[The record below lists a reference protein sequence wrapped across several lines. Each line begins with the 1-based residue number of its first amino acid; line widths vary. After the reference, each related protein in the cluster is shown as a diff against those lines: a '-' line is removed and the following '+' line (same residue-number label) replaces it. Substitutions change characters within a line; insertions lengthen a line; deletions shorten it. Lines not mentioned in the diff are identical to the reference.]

1 MALNFPKFAKV
12 IYIHRNLSSNDPMT
26 WISNFV
32 LPLKTDYS
40 KWSNLIY
47 TWCPLFGNGHEM
59 LWILQ
64 FFLPLNSM
72 KRYWYGDTRVSS
84 FIVNFIN
91 SSSEHCFLNC
101 LFNSKLIHIRNI
113 YIFFFQNWMI
123 LKLFLQR
130 FFETSLKLE
139 IMWCKIFI
147 KLPTSICDILKVQK
161 EKWQLL
167 T

>member
-1 MALNFPKFAKV
+1 MILWLE
-12 IYIHRNLSSNDPMT
+12 Y
-26 WISNFV
+26 
-32 LPLKTDYS
+32 
-40 KWSNLIY
+40 LI
-47 TWCPLFGNGHEM
+47 L
-59 LWILQ
+59 
-64 FFLPLNSM
+64 FFLSKLIILNEVISLIHDVLSLVM
-72 KRYWYGDTRVSS
+72 DTQDVVNSSIFFTIKFNEMIFIWWQLSS

-91 SSSEHCFLNC
+91 SSSEHCFSNC

-113 YIFFFQNWMI
+113 YIYFFQNWMI

-147 KLPTSICDILKVQK
+147 KLPTSICDNLKVQK

-167 T
+167 TLICHFSYLNLCDF

>member
-1 MALNFPKFAKV
+1 MIINVVVILINSLLDIILSTSTGISTSMLVLSMQYHFLTHQRQLTDSKCQMELIIIIICDCSLKHLMALNFPKFAKV

-26 WISNFV
+26 WIFNFV

-72 KRYWYGDTRVSS
+72 KQYSYGDT
-84 FIVNFIN
+84 
-91 SSSEHCFLNC
+91 
-101 LFNSKLIHIRNI
+101 
-113 YIFFFQNWMI
+113 
-123 LKLFLQR
+123 
-130 FFETSLKLE
+130 
-139 IMWCKIFI
+139 
-147 KLPTSICDILKVQK
+147 
-161 EKWQLL
+161 
-167 T
+167 